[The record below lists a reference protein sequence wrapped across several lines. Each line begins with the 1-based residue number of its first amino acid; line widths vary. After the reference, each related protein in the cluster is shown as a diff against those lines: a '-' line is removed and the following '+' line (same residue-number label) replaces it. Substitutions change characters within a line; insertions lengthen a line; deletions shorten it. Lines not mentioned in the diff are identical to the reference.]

1 MPINQ
6 KQLENKRKKQFIN
19 QTFSDFRQELL
30 QYANTFYRENIVDFS
45 EVSLGG
51 MLLDFA
57 AIVGDSLVYYAE
69 QQFNE
74 LNYETATDPDNIVKH
89 LRRANIKNSK
99 ASPSSVEVSFSV
111 EIEKEASS
119 KDYDPQPS
127 LELLPIIKKGT
138 RLKSKSGILFSLQ
151 EDVDFR
157 SGYVQEIGEENADGS
172 IFSLFLTKK
181 GICIS
186 GQISEEEFTFSDKDN
201 DYFLSVS
208 LSQENI
214 TDIISIVDDQNNEYY
229 EVDYLSQT
237 TVYKKVEDSNDK
249 YMTILPAP
257 YRFIK
262 EEVFDLGKTILR
274 FGNGNGK
281 SVKDNVFYNPED
293 LLLPLKG
300 KDVINRVDLDPGI
313 LLQNSTLGVSPS
325 GSTLTVLYKHG
336 GGISHNVP
344 ARSINKIVETPII
357 TFPNSSENT
366 LESEITQVTNSISV
380 FNEDDAIGGTQ
391 PLSLNELKEKIP
403 STLRAQSR
411 IITSED
417 LLSRILT
424 MPSDF
429 GRINKIAALDGLF
442 NSSAKDLFVA
452 CKDSSGFYINASD
465 AIKTNLSN
473 YINEYRLIGDSFNIL
488 DVPVYNF
495 GLSFKVKLN
504 ASKDITTTLSDI
516 KSRIIENMRFDL
528 FQIGSPINVSKIE
541 KIILDTDG
549 VGFLITPKISLIV
562 SKSAEDAFFDTET
575 IEEKTYNDN
584 VFNPQILFNKVDG
597 MIYPPR
603 GGIFEIRYTSE
614 DITIFAN

>member
-6 KQLENKRKKQFIN
+6 KQLENQRKKQFIN

-74 LNYETATDPDNIVKH
+74 LSYETATDPDNIVKH

-99 ASPSSVEVSFSV
+99 ASPSSVEVSFSIEV
-111 EIEKEASS
+111 EKEPSS
-119 KDYDPQPS
+119 KEYDPHPI

-138 RLKSKSGILFSLQ
+138 KLQSKNGINFSLQ

-157 SGYVQEIGEENADGS
+157 SGYMQEIGEENADGS

-181 GICIS
+181 GICVS
-186 GQISEEEFTFSDKDN
+186 GQISEEVFTFDN
-201 DYFLSVS
+201 TESDYFLSVT
-208 LSQENI
+208 LGQENV
-214 TDIISIVDDQNNEYY
+214 TDIISIIDDQNNEYF

-237 TVYKKVEDSNDK
+237 TVYKKVEDSNDN

-257 YRFIK
+257 YRFVK

-313 LLQNSTLGVSPS
+313 LLQNNTLGVSPA

-344 ARSINKIVETPII
+344 TRSINKIVETPII
-357 TFPNSSENT
+357 VFPNSTENT
-366 LESEITQVTNSISV
+366 LETDITQVTNSLSII
-380 FNEDDAIGGTQ
+380 NEEGSIGGTQ

-442 NSSAKDLFVA
+442 NSSAKDLFIT
-452 CKDSSGFYINASD
+452 CKDSSGFYTNASD

-504 ASKDITTTLSDI
+504 ASKDIETTLTDI

-528 FQIGSPINVSKIE
+528 FQVGTPINVSRIE
-541 KIILDTDG
+541 KIILDTEG
-549 VGFLITPKISLIV
+549 VSFLITPKISLVV
-562 SKSAEDAFFDTET
+562 SKSSEDAFFDTET
-575 IEEKTYNDN
+575 IEEKSYNDN

-603 GGIFEIRYTSE
+603 GGIFEIRYTSK